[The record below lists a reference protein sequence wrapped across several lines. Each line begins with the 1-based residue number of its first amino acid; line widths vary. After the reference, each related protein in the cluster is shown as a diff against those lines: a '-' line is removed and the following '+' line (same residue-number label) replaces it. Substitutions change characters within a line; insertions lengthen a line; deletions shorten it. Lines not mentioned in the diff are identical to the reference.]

1 MGLARM
7 VRLETWKAQLCGGVS
22 SAHAGDAR
30 HDRLHMNTA
39 ARD

>member
-1 MGLARM
+1 M
-7 VRLETWKAQLCGGVS
+7 VWLEPWKAQLCRGVS
-22 SAHAGDAR
+22 GAHAGDAR